1 MILDITVAIDA
12 LSIFILFAYHLV
24 LYRIYSRAPEKT
36 HIGKA
41 NLLRG
46 LWVESIM
53 TEGKGI
59 LAVQTLRNWTMAS
72 TFLAS
77 TAILISLGALSHI
90 LGTNELS
97 SLSSQLSI
105 LGPTSEKFASFKL
118 LIISITLFIAFFNFS
133 LAIRYYNNAGF
144 LINVPADKYPEGAD
158 IDPVTTILNQG
169 AVHYNLGMR
178 AYYLTAPLTLWLLGP
193 VWFLVGTLFISYV
206 MYRMDYWH
214 L

>member
-12 LSIFILFAYHLV
+12 LSIFILVAYHLV
-24 LYRIYSRAPEKT
+24 LYRIYTQAPEKT

-53 TEGKGI
+53 MEGKDI

-118 LIISITLFIAFFNFS
+118 LVISITLFFAFFNFS

-144 LINVPADKYPEGAD
+144 LINVPADKYPEGTEV
-158 IDPVTTILNQG
+158 DPVTTILNQG

-193 VWFLVGTLFISYV
+193 VWFLVGTLLISYV